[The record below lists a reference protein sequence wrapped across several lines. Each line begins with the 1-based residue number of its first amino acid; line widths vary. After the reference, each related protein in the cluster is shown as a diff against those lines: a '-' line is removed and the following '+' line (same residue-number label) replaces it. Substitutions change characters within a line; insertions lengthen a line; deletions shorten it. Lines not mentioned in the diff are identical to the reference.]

1 MAESD
6 HHIKSLATA
15 FRVVEV
21 LERRGPLGVTDLA
34 RETGV
39 AKSSVYKH
47 LDTLREVGYVSR
59 DDGEYALSY
68 RWFRTGSRVRERNPV
83 YRVAQPE
90 LKRLARRTGETA
102 SLVVAED
109 GDAVYLSQVSG
120 AAEPH
125 GPVPEGERLPALASV
140 GGKALYSYRPFE
152 AVESLLAATDRDA
165 DVEEVRA
172 ELEAVRDQR
181 LVVERDGADPGG
193 FSAGALE
200 GHRHVTGHD
209 DPYLDLGGAAV
220 PVRTPDDYG
229 VAALEVTGPAASLA
243 GRRLDEDVASLL
255 VAAGKSVETD
265 LVRAGGSRADA

>member
-6 HHIKSLATA
+6 HQIKSLATA
-15 FRVVEV
+15 FRIVEV

-39 AKSSVYKH
+39 AKSTVYKH
-47 LDTLREVGYVSR
+47 LDTLRAVGYVSR
-59 DDGEYALSY
+59 EDGEYALSY
-68 RWFRTGSRVRERNPV
+68 RWFGTGSRVRERNPA
-83 YRVAQPE
+83 YAVARTE
-90 LKRLARRTGETA
+90 LERLARRTGETA

-109 GDAVYLSQVSG
+109 GDAVYLSQVSE

-125 GPVPEGERLPALASV
+125 GPVPEGERIPSLASV
-140 GGKALYSYRPFE
+140 GGKAIYSYRPFE
-152 AVESLLAATDRDA
+152 TVEALLATADREA
-165 DVEEVRA
+165 DVEELRA
-172 ELEAVRDQR
+172 ELDALRDQR
-181 LVVERDGADPGG
+181 LVVERGGTDPGG

-209 DPYLDLGGAAV
+209 DPYLDLHSAAV
-220 PVRTPDDYG
+220 PVRTPDGYG
-229 VAALEVTGPAASLA
+229 VAALEVTGPAASLS

-265 LVRAGGSRADA
+265 LVRARESRTDA

>member
-6 HHIKSLATA
+6 HHINSLATA
-15 FRVVEV
+15 FRIVEV
-21 LERRGPLGVTDLA
+21 LERRGTLGVTDIA

-47 LDTLREVGYVSR
+47 LDTLRATGYVSR

-68 RWFRTGSRVRERNPV
+68 RWFRTGSRVRERNPA
-83 YRVAQPE
+83 YAVAWRE
-90 LKRLARRTGETA
+90 LERLARRTGETA
-102 SLVVAED
+102 SLVVAEN
-109 GDAVYLSQVSG
+109 GDAVYLSQVSD
-120 AAEPH
+120 ADEAT
-125 GPVPEGERLPALASV
+125 GPVAEGERIPALASV
-140 GGKALYSYRPFE
+140 AGKAIYSYRPFE
-152 AVESLLAATDRDA
+152 AVEALLAAADRDA

-172 ELEAVRDQR
+172 ELDALRDQR
-181 LVVERDGADPGG
+181 LVVERERPEPGG

-209 DPYLDLGGAAV
+209 EPYRDLHSAAV
-220 PVRTPDDYG
+220 PVRTPEGYG
-229 VAALEVTGPAASLA
+229 VAALEVTGPAATLS

-265 LVRAGGSRADA
+265 LVSARESGPAP